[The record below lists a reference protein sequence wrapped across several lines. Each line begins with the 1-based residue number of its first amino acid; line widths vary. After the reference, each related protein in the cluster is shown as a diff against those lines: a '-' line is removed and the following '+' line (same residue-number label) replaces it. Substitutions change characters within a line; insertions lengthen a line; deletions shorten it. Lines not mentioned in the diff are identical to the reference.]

1 MIIRKVAVGNS
12 EEAFIEDTFSNG
24 MNILLSDDNNK
35 GKTIIIQS
43 MLYALGNKPIF
54 PDSFNYKD
62 FVYYLEFEHDNEEY
76 ILVRTGDEYIL
87 KHSGKLGIFE
97 GMSESKRFWN
107 SNIFQL
113 PVIQFKGEKKIVDME
128 LFVQLFFVGQD
139 GKDTSNIFNSGFYH
153 KDDFRNMLLS
163 YSGDYTSEITP
174 AEIKKIKDKITELK
188 TRRKEQLNLSDF
200 YKTVAVAP
208 EYLSKIKD
216 RDAFNKRVEEMDSIT
231 NTITEIKK
239 KRNHLAAKKSLWN
252 GTLKELN
259 SLNRNITVGEL
270 RCMDCDSTHIAYK
283 GSSKSKYSFDISTPT
298 MRKEIIESINEKI
311 LGFVEEIDKIDFEI
325 QKLQDEFNSLMN
337 SEDITLENIVAYKA
351 GFKSVEDIEQIIDGI
366 DKELKQY
373 EGTLKEGINFS
384 EEAKEERE
392 KYYKRFMLL
401 MNAKKKQIDIDSEK
415 DYEDIFTKRGTVVS
429 GSEETVFYVSKLLAS
444 AEMTGHDCPIIMDSF
459 RAEDLSTD
467 KEKRVLDLFGDLN
480 KQCILTTTLK
490 TEEIGK
496 YDGMENIHIIDYS
509 SHKTNKILNE
519 SDLDN
524 FKRLLKDM
532 YIEL

>member
-97 GMSESKRFWN
+97 GMSELKRFWN

-113 PVIQFKGEKKIVDME
+113 PVIQFKGEKRIVDME

-139 GKDTSNIFNSGFYH
+139 GKDTSNIFNNGFYH

-163 YSGDYTSEITP
+163 YSRDYTSEITP

-239 KRNHLAAKKSLWN
+239 K
-252 GTLKELN
+252 
-259 SLNRNITVGEL
+259 
-270 RCMDCDSTHIAYK
+270 
-283 GSSKSKYSFDISTPT
+283 
-298 MRKEIIESINEKI
+298 
-311 LGFVEEIDKIDFEI
+311 
-325 QKLQDEFNSLMN
+325 
-337 SEDITLENIVAYKA
+337 
-351 GFKSVEDIEQIIDGI
+351 
-366 DKELKQY
+366 
-373 EGTLKEGINFS
+373 
-384 EEAKEERE
+384 
-392 KYYKRFMLL
+392 
-401 MNAKKKQIDIDSEK
+401 
-415 DYEDIFTKRGTVVS
+415 
-429 GSEETVFYVSKLLAS
+429 
-444 AEMTGHDCPIIMDSF
+444 
-459 RAEDLSTD
+459 
-467 KEKRVLDLFGDLN
+467 
-480 KQCILTTTLK
+480 
-490 TEEIGK
+490 
-496 YDGMENIHIIDYS
+496 
-509 SHKTNKILNE
+509 
-519 SDLDN
+519 
-524 FKRLLKDM
+524 
-532 YIEL
+532 